1 MASIYLREAKYQGVS
16 PQQIREK
23 IWDEFYIQS
32 FTEQIKLK
40 LWGKYWLV
48 LPLARLELIFDTM
61 LVAFPFHLVMSLWYN
76 NNDYDH
82 DYHFYS
88 SDGGG
93 DGCVDDED
101 AQWRRNYYGSS
112 DNDDN
117 NVNYDD
123 DDDNDGDDNDDDGDD
138 DWYLHAGQD
147 EAVSNKMCWVAN
159 SLASLEAGK

>member
-1 MASIYLREAKYQGVS
+1 MITIKTLTK
-16 PQQIREK
+16 
-23 IWDEFYIQS
+23 
-32 FTEQIKLK
+32 QIKLK
-40 LWGKYWLV
+40 LWGKYW

-76 NNDYDH
+76 NNN
-82 DYHFYS
+82 HFYS

-123 DDDNDGDDNDDDGDD
+123 VDEDDDD

-147 EAVSNKMCWVAN
+147 
-159 SLASLEAGK
+159 

>member
-1 MASIYLREAKYQGVS
+1 MRWILHTIIYG
-16 PQQIREK
+16 
-23 IWDEFYIQS
+23 
-32 FTEQIKLK
+32 TNQIKALRK
-40 LWGKYWLV
+40 V
-48 LPLARLELIFDTM
+48 LISLTTCEAGTHIWHNVGSLSLSPGHE
-61 LVAFPFHLVMSLWYN
+61 LWYS
-76 NNDYDH
+76 NDYDG

-88 SDGGG
+88 GDGGG
-93 DGCVDDED
+93 DGSVDDED